1 MSEAEKKGLGEL
13 QVDEFL
19 EPGDL
24 VSVGRQ
30 AAGRALRRV
39 RAEVEELFGENKWEE
54 VIALFHPVEEKLPD
68 LVEQGM
74 EVGIRADVAFALGK
88 VGRYDDAIQE
98 LEVCVGKEPG
108 KFRYHSSLAYTAYDS
123 LYAALNREILLSG
136 KVRAERIALAHK
148 HFKEAQELRPGGV
161 TNFYREGMLYRR
173 IEGKTAEA
181 LPCFDRAVAN
191 WDALEE
197 GERKIRHQERKNF
210 VKAVYQKASCLLEL
224 GRGREALQA
233 IQRCL
238 EEDEKSEHL
247 SLLYKYFAL
256 GKVQYHLNR
265 FKEAK
270 DALLFAL
277 RCRSQGPRDFV
288 WELLARTYLAMDE
301 PKKALEAIGKIPE
314 KKRRPYVRWT
324 EADAFCAMGDW
335 WRAKAVLQ
343 ACQERDAR
351 SKHRALIRLARIAY
365 LNKEFTSACRH
376 AEAADEFFRERWGN
390 RLYDGLFW
398 QALAWYRLG
407 RLEKAE
413 KLAQELQ
420 EERPGYPKLDLLL
433 ERLGHGKEESHG
445 AA

>member
-1 MSEAEKKGLGEL
+1 MTEAEKKGLGGL
-13 QVDEFL
+13 KGDEFL
-19 EPGDL
+19 DPGDL

-39 RAEVEELFGENKWEE
+39 RAEVEELFGENNWEE
-54 VIALFHPVEEKLPD
+54 VIALFHPVEEKLPE
-68 LVEQGM
+68 LAVNGM
-74 EVGIRADVAFALGK
+74 EVGVRADVAFALGK
-88 VGRYDDAIQE
+88 VGRYDDAIHE
-98 LEVCVGKEPG
+98 LKVCVERDPG

-136 KVRAERIALAHK
+136 KVRAERIALAHR
-148 HFKEAQELRPGGV
+148 HFKEAQGLRPGGV
-161 TNFYREGMLYRR
+161 TNFYREGMLFRR

-181 LPCFDRAVAN
+181 LPCFERAVAN
-191 WDALEE
+191 WDSLDGEE
-197 GERKIRHQERKNF
+197 KRARHQERKNF
-210 VKAVYQKASCLLEL
+210 VKAVYQKASCLLEV
-224 GRGREALQA
+224 GRGREALEA

-238 EEDEKSEHL
+238 EEDEESEHI

-288 WELLARTYLAMDE
+288 CELLARTYLGMDE
-301 PKKALEAIGKIPE
+301 PKKALEAIGKIQE
-314 KKRRPYVRWT
+314 KKRRSYVRWT
-324 EADAFCAMGDW
+324 EADAFCAIGDW

-351 SKHRALIRLARIAY
+351 SKHRALIRLAKIAY
-365 LNKEFTSACRH
+365 LNGEFASACRH

-390 RLYDGLFW
+390 RLHDGLFW
-398 QALAWYRLG
+398 QALSWYRLG
-407 RLEKAE
+407 QPDKAE
-413 KLAQELQ
+413 KLARELQ

-433 ERLGHGKEESHG
+433 ERLGHRREESHG